1 MISIVYIGYV
11 HNVRSYTSHVRIY
24 IYTRDRIY
32 IYTRDRNE
40 NDTDMYSYYRSIET
54 YESK

>member
-24 IYTRDRIY
+24 IYTRDR
-32 IYTRDRNE
+32 NE